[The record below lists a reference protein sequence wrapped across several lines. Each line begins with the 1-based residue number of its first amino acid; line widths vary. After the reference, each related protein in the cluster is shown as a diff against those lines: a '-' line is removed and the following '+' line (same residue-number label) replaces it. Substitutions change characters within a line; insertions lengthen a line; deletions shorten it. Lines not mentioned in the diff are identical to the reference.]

1 MKNYGIK
8 KRIVLLCSALFL
20 LAAAFFAVSCS
31 DESQPTDDVA
41 PAWASDFTLP
51 DADDAMNKLSE
62 IYGDTDKIFLLR
74 NGNIA
79 RMPCPRNETITF
91 NMRYEVNEY
100 AKLVLNDCVDE
111 FNEVFSVINPNY
123 GFEINYAPSD
133 EAFDAKYSVRMN
145 ASETLSASGT
155 GEAFGLA
162 HINYYNDYTELGDFG
177 ITMKNEVLKN
187 GSYLMTTFKHEV
199 MHILGAGD
207 AYKNPAATKNTIM
220 QSYTVGGCHFLSS
233 TDVAFLDALYRNPSL
248 ETSDKDIRDFISG
261 YEENN
266 AHSREKVTGA
276 VYTSLVNSLDGGELL
291 EAAREIGYKD
301 LTGFAAVA
309 ENGFG
314 RDTTFGSESI
324 SFAELEYSE
333 PQSETYFG
341 SIDPENG
348 RYWHGRQTTVGSSQ
362 GISYTD
368 YGSGILYAAP
378 NGNLSTVMIKIDE
391 FVLAFRLGGRFT
403 ELDSI
408 SLSLWH
414 ISR

>member
-266 AHSREKVTGA
+266 AHSR
-276 VYTSLVNSLDGGELL
+276 
-291 EAAREIGYKD
+291 
-301 LTGFAAVA
+301 
-309 ENGFG
+309 
-314 RDTTFGSESI
+314 
-324 SFAELEYSE
+324 
-333 PQSETYFG
+333 
-341 SIDPENG
+341 
-348 RYWHGRQTTVGSSQ
+348 
-362 GISYTD
+362 
-368 YGSGILYAAP
+368 
-378 NGNLSTVMIKIDE
+378 
-391 FVLAFRLGGRFT
+391 
-403 ELDSI
+403 
-408 SLSLWH
+408 
-414 ISR
+414 